1 MPSPS
6 PPPTSVHHIIIL
18 YLYLKSP
25 LHSSTIL
32 HLPHSPFNIVAI
44 NHHTVT
50 TMSTTATRPIKSCQ
64 NYCYPLLYHCRW
76 LITNISMIISTATTH
91 RCCVI
96 QYQYAIIT
104 GQTSNRGHDVDCYPG
119 GCCRVKMTS
128 FTIAWKTAITI
139 SHFSYPLHILTVTTT
154 TIHQR
159 IVSHFIR
166 YLYFTQQRRNI
177 HYILWTLRDSLMSD
191 VLPLSSWRSIY
202 IGIGEVGGI
211 ILLHLA
217 STWCQRHIW
226 RSWSRG
232 TPHHYFHT
240 APTRCCVGYVVN
252 SSFGC

>member
-1 MPSPS
+1 
-6 PPPTSVHHIIIL
+6 
-18 YLYLKSP
+18 
-25 LHSSTIL
+25 
-32 HLPHSPFNIVAI
+32 
-44 NHHTVT
+44 
-50 TMSTTATRPIKSCQ
+50 
-64 NYCYPLLYHCRW
+64 
-76 LITNISMIISTATTH
+76 MIISTATTQ

-104 GQTSNRGHDVDCYPG
+104 GQTSNRGLMMLIVIPVVVAVSKWLHLQLLV
-119 GCCRVKMTS
+119 
-128 FTIAWKTAITI
+128 

-159 IVSHFIR
+159 ISHFIR

-177 HYILWTLRDSLMSD
+177 HYILWTLRESLMSD

-211 ILLHLA
+211 NLVHLA

-232 TPHHYFHT
+232 TPHHVAQLWQVQF
-240 APTRCCVGYVVN
+240 TRHGLLCFRMEDHSSPVQVN
-252 SSFGC
+252 RTCPSWATVMIICIKVHSGKLHLPELGLGSGLPPSLHSKT

>member
-1 MPSPS
+1 
-6 PPPTSVHHIIIL
+6 
-18 YLYLKSP
+18 
-25 LHSSTIL
+25 
-32 HLPHSPFNIVAI
+32 
-44 NHHTVT
+44 
-50 TMSTTATRPIKSCQ
+50 
-64 NYCYPLLYHCRW
+64 
-76 LITNISMIISTATTH
+76 MIISTATTQ

-104 GQTSNRGHDVDCYPG
+104 GQTSNRSWSWCWLLSRWLLPCQNDFIYNCLEN
-119 GCCRVKMTS
+119 
-128 FTIAWKTAITI
+128 
-139 SHFSYPLHILTVTTT
+139 SHHYLTFFYPLHILTVTTT

-159 IVSHFIR
+159 ISHFIR

-177 HYILWTLRDSLMSD
+177 HYILWTLRESLTSD

-202 IGIGEVGGI
+202 IGIGEVSGI
-211 ILLHLA
+211 NLVHLA

-252 SSFGC
+252 SSFGW

>member
-1 MPSPS
+1 
-6 PPPTSVHHIIIL
+6 
-18 YLYLKSP
+18 
-25 LHSSTIL
+25 
-32 HLPHSPFNIVAI
+32 
-44 NHHTVT
+44 
-50 TMSTTATRPIKSCQ
+50 
-64 NYCYPLLYHCRW
+64 
-76 LITNISMIISTATTH
+76 MIISTATTH

-211 ILLHLA
+211 NLLHLA

-240 APTRCCVGYVVN
+240 APTRCCVGLR
-252 SSFGC
+252 GE